1 MASLLEQDV
10 DSLNEKETLY
20 YTNMLDLFF
29 EDWKKVD
36 DDSKASIYSIQIDQF
51 EAKLGKLE
59 TKLKKGDYDKY
70 KSKDKIEKAIKGAR
84 QTYSDSKKELDAR
97 AEQENEAL
105 NGDAEASLRKIA
117 LPERKLGYS
126 NESISSKD
134 TNVDET
140 INEANDFI
148 NKADT
153 DKINE
158 TNLSKTVKNLYNI
171 LLAIAIVVAVIVG
184 TYMAIKLITSSVE
197 GKAQIMK
204 MFTPY
209 VIGCIVAFGAFGIWA
224 LVMKIFNAM

>member
-1 MASLLEQDV
+1 MLEQDI

-20 YTNMLDLFF
+20 YINMLDLFF

-36 DDSKASIYSIQIDQF
+36 DDSQASIYSIQIDQF
-51 EAKLGKLE
+51 EAKRGKLE

-97 AEQENEAL
+97 AKQENEAL
-105 NGDAEASLRKIA
+105 NGDAEASLRDIA

-140 INEANDFI
+140 ISEANDFI

-171 LLAIAIVVAVIVG
+171 LFAIAIVVAVIVG

-197 GKAQIMK
+197 GKAQIKK